1 MRDINPLTPNP
12 MRVSPA
18 TMSRIKSLMNLC
30 EVVEGGPGMKPTEF
44 ESYCELAGIRIEP
57 LVVSPTNLNEGI
69 YHITLPDYG
78 YRCAYSLNG
87 SPIEIS
93 GNPLRDNE
101 L

>member
-1 MRDINPLTPNP
+1 MFNPLTPNP
-12 MRVSPA
+12 MSIIPT
-18 TMSRIKSLMNLC
+18 TMSRLKSLMNLC

-78 YRCAYSLNG
+78 YRCAYSNNG

>member
-12 MRVSPA
+12 MSISPA
-18 TMSRIKSLMNLC
+18 TMSRMKSLMNLC
-30 EVVEGGPGMKPTEF
+30 EIVEGGPGMKPTEF
-44 ESYCELAGIRIEP
+44 QSYCELAGIRIEP
-57 LVVSPTNLNEGI
+57 LVVSPTNLNDGV

-78 YRCAYSLNG
+78 YRCAYSNNG

>member
-1 MRDINPLTPNP
+1 MRITP
-12 MRVSPA
+12 A
-18 TMSRIKSLMNLC
+18 IMSRLNIQTARLKSLMNLC

-78 YRCAYSLNG
+78 YRCAYSNNG

>member
-18 TMSRIKSLMNLC
+18 TMSRMKSLMNLC
-30 EVVEGGPGMKPTEF
+30 EIVEGGPGMKPTEF

>member
-1 MRDINPLTPNP
+1 MREINPLTPNP
-12 MRVSPA
+12 MSISPA
-18 TMSRIKSLMNLC
+18 TMSRMKSLMNLC
-30 EVVEGGPGMKPTEF
+30 EIVEGGPGMKPTEF
-44 ESYCELAGIRIEP
+44 EAYCELAGIRIEP